1 MKKNSGDISM
11 EEAMRLAR
19 SDTGQQLFRLLQSQD
34 PPALERAMSQAAA
47 GDQAQVARTLSQ
59 LLSSPQVRALLE
71 QLRRDSDG

>member
-1 MKKNSGDISM
+1 MKKKTGDISM

-19 SDTGQQLFRLLQSQD
+19 SDTGQQLYRLLQSQD
-34 PPALERAMSQAAA
+34 RFALDRAMAQAAA
-47 GDQAQVARTLSQ
+47 GDQEQMTRTVSQ

>member
-19 SDTGQQLFRLLQSQD
+19 SDTGQQLFRLLQTQD
-34 PPALERAMSQAAA
+34 PTTLDRAMAQAAS
-47 GDQAQVARTLSQ
+47 GDQAQVKQTLSQ